1 MKIKRS
7 LIRDDVIE
15 NKLIELQVKFL
26 EEIIASSNTS
36 TDFLIENNQEGYK
49 NAETP
54 EEQQKYIQNVEN
66 LKKSQENRIKNS
78 EYYKSQI
85 QFLQDMLAEKEEIEI
100 NTKIKDIV
108 V

>member
-49 NAETP
+49 NAEKP

-78 EYYKSQI
+78 EYYKTQI
-85 QFLQDMLAEKEEIEI
+85 EFLQNILAEKEEIEI

>member
-78 EYYKSQI
+78 EYYKTQI
-85 QFLQDMLAEKEEIEI
+85 EFLQNILAEKKEIEI
-100 NTKIKDIV
+100 NTDIKDIV